1 MSETNEPEEGQ
12 ESAASPDS
20 GGSGPEHASD
30 EAASAP
36 LLAPTEVAPTADPPQ
51 TAAPDTGA
59 HGALPVVDRAR
70 RDPLADKRAADKVR
84 HDDALVAPPTPTE
97 QDIAEEKRKTGIRE
111 KLVGVQ
117 DRLEAALA
125 EIDACKEEARALM
138 ADLYPSLVKSDRP
151 VDAVK
156 GYVESQ
162 KALRKNRALE
172 PARLKA
178 LLEAAGKAPIDAA
191 FHRQRARGMARP
203 LRSAVKP
210 EASAAADHAKG
221 AVPDAAAAGQD

>member
-12 ESAASPDS
+12 ESAATPES
-20 GGSGPEHASD
+20 GGSPPESAD
-30 EAASAP
+30 AGAASAP
-36 LLAPTEVAPTADPPQ
+36 VSPEPEAATPPARAPET
-51 TAAPDTGA
+51 APDEA
-59 HGALPVVDRAR
+59 AKAAEPVVDRAR
-70 RDPLADKRAADKVR
+70 RDVQADKRAADKGR
-84 HDDALVAPPTPTE
+84 HDAALVAPPTPTE
-97 QDIAEEKRKTGIRE
+97 ADLAEEKRKAGIRE
-111 KLVGVQ
+111 KLVAVQ
-117 DRLEAALA
+117 NTLEEALA
-125 EIDACKEEARALM
+125 TIDGCKEEARALM

-178 LLEAAGKAPIDAA
+178 LLQAAGKAPIDAA

-203 LRSAVKP
+203 IRSAVKP
-210 EASAAADHAKG
+210 EASAAPDHAKG
-221 AVPDAAAAGQD
+221 AVPDAAAAGQE